1 MSYVV
6 VQFPECREVFVDG
19 QSQGNNVDEASKP
32 YPLLVNAG
40 FHTFRLGGPPNFA
53 PASQTVDVPEV
64 PLIVPFAVVFTKT
77 T

>member
-1 MSYVV
+1 MSYAV
-6 VQFPECREVFVDG
+6 VQFAECRKVFIDD
-19 QSQGNNVDEASKP
+19 QDQGDNVDATGKP

-40 FHTFRLGGPPNFA
+40 LHTFRLGGAPNFA

-64 PLIVPFAVVFTKT
+64 PIILPFVVVFTKT